1 MAVGT
6 ASPLAQLAFDA
17 PPDVRAALETLGR
30 TEDVRFTPSGRR
42 LAIASF
48 HNERIAVADVEVTA
62 SASEPE
68 VAVTRLEQLA
78 SPSLSKPHGL
88 DFLDEETLVV
98 GNRTGGVAV
107 LRLPALGSADGVA
120 RMEQLGPDAQGSD
133 GPGSVLV
140 DSHDP
145 ERRWVLVCNNWTSVV
160 TRHAVG
166 PGGTLGPPEIVARKG
181 LDLPDGLALSRDGRW
196 LVTSNHTPHS
206 VLVHP
211 YPTAGDD
218 SDPVAVL
225 RGVIYPHGMRFS
237 ADDRYLLVADAGRP
251 YVHVFSSP
259 SDGWRGAGYSQ
270 ATIRVM
276 DDETFSRGHHNSAE
290 GGPKGIDIHPQANVL
305 AVTAECLPLAFFDLE
320 TALAHAAPTESG
332 EVLLQYELDLL
343 AEKDALKASA
353 ERQVVLLRDHLD
365 RVLIEN
371 TKLRDARER
380 SRSRNFTR
388 PLRAV
393 AARLRLPR

>member
-1 MAVGT
+1 
-6 ASPLAQLAFDA
+6 
-17 PPDVRAALETLGR
+17 
-30 TEDVRFTPSGRR
+30 
-42 LAIASF
+42 
-48 HNERIAVADVEVTA
+48 
-62 SASEPE
+62 

-107 LRLPALGSADGVA
+107 LRLPAAGSTDGVA

-145 ERRWVLVCNNWTSVV
+145 ARRWVLVCNNWTSVV

-166 PGGTLGPPEIVARKG
+166 PGGTLGPAEIVARKG
-181 LDLPDGLALSRDGRW
+181 LDLPDGLALSRDGRR
-196 LVTSNHTPHS
+196 LATSNHIPHS

-211 YPTAGDD
+211 YPSAGDD

-225 RGVIYPHGMRFS
+225 RGVSYPHGMRFG

-290 GGPKGIDIHPQANVL
+290 GGPKGIDIHPQASVL

-320 TALAHAAPTESG
+320 TALARAAPTESG
-332 EVLLQYELDLL
+332 DVLLQYELDLL

-371 TKLRDARER
+371 TKLRDARGR

-393 AARLRLPR
+393 AARLRRPR